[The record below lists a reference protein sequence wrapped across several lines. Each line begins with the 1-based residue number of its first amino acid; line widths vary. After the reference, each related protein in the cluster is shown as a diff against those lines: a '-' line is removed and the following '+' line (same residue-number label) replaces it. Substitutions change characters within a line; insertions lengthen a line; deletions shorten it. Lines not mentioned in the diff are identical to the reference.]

1 MKKAEGKSKPRL
13 LRVGDR
19 VIPQGSESVYY
30 VTRVNTDGTQ
40 ADICLQK
47 TEFERFRVPTSEPT
61 FVK

>member
-1 MKKAEGKSKPRL
+1 
-13 LRVGDR
+13 
-19 VIPQGSESVYY
+19 VYY